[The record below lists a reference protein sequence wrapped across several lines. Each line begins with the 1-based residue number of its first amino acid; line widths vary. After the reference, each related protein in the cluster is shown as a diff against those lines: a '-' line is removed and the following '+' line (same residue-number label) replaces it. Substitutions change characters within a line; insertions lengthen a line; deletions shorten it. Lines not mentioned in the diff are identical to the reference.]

1 MLKIMESFNIA
12 IIFLLAIIL
21 LGTNVDSIHYYFG
34 LIICTELTLFG
45 SNTGSFIVLKR
56 IMILCPISI
65 LFELLILIPIGDSI
79 IIL

>member
-1 MLKIMESFNIA
+1 MLKIMKISNIA

-21 LGTNVDSIHYYFG
+21 LATNVDSIPYYFG
-34 LIICTELTLFG
+34 LIIYTELNSFG

-65 LFELLILIPIGDSI
+65 LFELFILIPIGDSI
-79 IIL
+79 IKL